1 MIFRVSGYEP
11 NPFETAASKV
21 QDLLVDVAQLTASS
35 GAFAATLRNG
45 QVVTWGN
52 ALDGADRHWS

>member
-1 MIFRVSGYEP
+1 MVSGYEP
-11 NPFETAASKV
+11 NPFESAASKV
-21 QDLLVDVAQLTASS
+21 QDHLVEVAQLTASN

-52 ALDGADRHWS
+52 ATDGADRHLS